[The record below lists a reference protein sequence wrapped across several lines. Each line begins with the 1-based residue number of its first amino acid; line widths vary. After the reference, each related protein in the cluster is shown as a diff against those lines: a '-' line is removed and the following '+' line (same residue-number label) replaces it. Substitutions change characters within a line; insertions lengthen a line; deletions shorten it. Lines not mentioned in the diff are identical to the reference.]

1 MKYEALRKEI
11 TTACQEMNRRGINQ
25 GTSGN
30 ISVRVKEGFL
40 LTPSGIAYDEM
51 KPADIV
57 LMKPD
62 ATHEGKCRPS
72 SEWRFHH
79 ALMTTRPEVGAVVH
93 THAMFATTLSCLGM
107 EIPAVHYMVAAAGGH
122 NIRCA
127 PYATFGT
134 QETADNAVKALKD
147 RNACL
152 LANHG
157 MIAVGPTLEKA
168 MWLASELET
177 LARQYYHSLLIGGP
191 VILSDD
197 QIEETRQAMTGY
209 GVQDK
214 TVRDKAAK
222 GDPARGREKRRK
234 AK

>member
-1 MKYEALRKEI
+1 MKYETERREI
-11 TTACQEMNRRGINQ
+11 AKACLDMNRRGINQ

-51 KPADIV
+51 KPSDIV

-62 ATHEGKCRPS
+62 ASHVGKRKPS

-79 ALMTTRPEVGAVVH
+79 ALMKTRPEIGAVVH

-107 EIPAVHYMVAAAGGH
+107 EIPAVHYMIAAAGGE

-127 PYATFGT
+127 PYATYGT
-134 QETADNAVKALKD
+134 QETADLAVKALQD

-152 LANHG
+152 LVQSRHDRRRAEPQEGDVAGGRSGNARRAILARAAGRQAQYPAQGGDQPRHRQVQDLWPSQG
-157 MIAVGPTLEKA
+157 ACAGVLLIHSASGPTA
-168 MWLASELET
+168 
-177 LARQYYHSLLIGGP
+177 
-191 VILSDD
+191 
-197 QIEETRQAMTGY
+197 
-209 GVQDK
+209 
-214 TVRDKAAK
+214 
-222 GDPARGREKRRK
+222 DPA
-234 AK
+234 